1 MSAMSPRRFCTV
13 FLVLCLVGCG
23 GKKPAAAPA
32 PPAQTPQPLPEIDA
46 GELFTKA
53 LPQGIQARVTRRE
66 YAGYQQGGTFFVDGG
81 FQFFLTVTNGVAAP
95 ARARCPKHLL
105 GTFEKWTNPYAG
117 EARAPE
123 HLYLMI
129 VREGE
134 LRIPAG
140 GEARVEI
147 REVRYLGNTN
157 RPQPAGEGTEPE
169 LKIAVPPADSPYV
182 RVAEA
187 LEQAKPPLKPW
198 FHGLAYSLIADAS
211 PDAIQR
217 GRVLAWEWVGI
228 AALRDLFDGVGVKPR
243 LHGLFAE
250 ADAKRNAI
258 LEKLRAATDA
268 GAALQALDARS
279 CEGDVEA
286 AIAFAAFLT
295 PEERRTGTSIIPR
308 ALGKLNV
315 RDPRVLEALFRF
327 ALRDGDEFS
336 RMEAAI
342 AGAQLGDARCIPF
355 LVQYSR
361 NPAMA
366 DGDVAQLGMRC
377 TGVLVDLWL
386 AQGKFVRDGDWKAA
400 IQRFGGMD
408 APDLKGI
415 SPEDRAE
422 LNAFLESGK
431 NLRRKAEK

>member
-1 MSAMSPRRFCTV
+1 MSAMRPRRCLTAL
-13 FLVLCLVGCG
+13 LVLCLAGCG
-23 GKKPAAAPA
+23 GKKPPVAPA
-32 PPAQTPQPLPEIDA
+32 PPAPVSVPDIDA

-53 LPQGIQARVTRRE
+53 LPEGIQARVTRRE

-81 FQFFLTVTNGVAAP
+81 FQFFLTVTNATAAP

-105 GTFEKWTNPYAG
+105 GTFENWKNPYAG
-117 EARAPE
+117 EAREPE
-123 HLYLMI
+123 HLYLLI
-129 VREGE
+129 VRDGE
-134 LRIPAG
+134 LKIPAG

-147 REVRYLGNTN
+147 TEVRYLGNTN

-187 LEQAKPPLKPW
+187 LERAKPPLKPW

-217 GRVLAWEWVGI
+217 GRVLAWEWAGI
-228 AALRDLFDGVGVKPR
+228 AALRDLFDRAGVKPR

-258 LEKLRAATDA
+258 LEKLRTATDA

-286 AIAFAAFLT
+286 AVAFAAFLK
-295 PEERRTGTSIIPR
+295 PEERREGTSLVPQ
-308 ALGKLNV
+308 ALGKLKV
-315 RDPRVLEALFRF
+315 RDPRVLDTLFRF

-342 AGAQLGDARCIPF
+342 AGAQLGDPRCIPL

-366 DGDVAQLGMRC
+366 DGDVAQLGMKC

-386 AQGKFVRDGDWKAA
+386 AQGKFVRDGDWRAA

-408 APDLKGI
+408 APDLKGLA
-415 SPEDRAE
+415 PEERAE
-422 LNAFLESGK
+422 LKAFLESGK